1 MDQGFTL
8 TEVLVSLFLMT
19 TTSVALLKQQW
30 QVSQLFN
37 EIYARANALSQ
48 LDNVSERLQAG
59 YLPTTEMPYK
69 LQYTHAK
76 RSAKALIIAEGL
88 PTYSSHDE
96 LNEHRLNVQLS
107 WGSDARLTR
116 QLLIEPPHA

>member
-1 MDQGFTL
+1 MDQGFSL

-48 LDNVSERLQAG
+48 LDNMSERLQAG
-59 YLPTTEMPYK
+59 YLPNPEAPYK
-69 LQYTHAK
+69 LQYNLAAL
-76 RSAKALIIAEGL
+76 SPKALIVAEGF
-88 PTYSSHDE
+88 PAYSNHDE
-96 LNEHRLNVQLS
+96 QNAQVRDIQLS
-107 WGSDARLTR
+107 WGSSDVLKR
-116 QLLIEPPHA
+116 QLLIETPHE